1 VNEQKLLFQSDQEV
15 WVERLWLR
23 VPAASRRQILAILAE
38 MARSALVDHTST
50 NAKEADDER

>member
-1 VNEQKLLFQSDQEV
+1 MNEQKLLFQSDQEV

-38 MARSALVDHTST
+38 MARAALVDHPST
-50 NAKEADDER
+50 KAKEADDER